1 MKGMQ
6 KIKRGNGFRGVLDYA
21 LENGRGQVI
30 GGNMTGRYP
39 RELAKEFSQ
48 SRVLRPDVGKP
59 VWHNSLRLPA
69 GERLASEKLAQ
80 IGDEYMRQL
89 GFSDLH
95 QRAYVLHDDPEGQHI
110 HIIASRIS
118 VLPGANLYLGKN
130 ENLAST
136 RIISE
141 LEREFNLTITHSLDY
156 ILDEKGEYQIDST
169 SMPDVNRKAPTRGEI
184 GLSERTGKLPARMQL
199 QSLIDTATA
208 NKPTFA
214 NFVERM
220 TGAGVS
226 ILPSGKTGVA
236 QGISFEYEGQP
247 FKGSD
252 LGKSYAWKGLQARI
266 DYDPEQ
272 DQKIIDALRLK
283 VTFVKD
289 QEKNEILSS
298 LNPMPYF
305 GKHYR
310 NTLNLAFTKEGSTY
324 LWKNRT
330 VPAFIDLGD
339 KIKLKSKTDTAVKGA
354 LQLALEKWGKNINVT
369 GSDDYCRKAWLLGS
383 SMGVNIAGYQPTAE
397 DEKELERINLEKEAN
412 HERRKPR
419 ENSHD
424 ASGGQAAGGNSDQ
437 DADGVIHINGANG
450 QKHVGFDRRDS
461 RSIARHTRS
470 GEQNR
475 TDGQGAGN
483 SQKRDAGLEAPQAKN
498 TITAIVGS
506 GHNGSNADRLY
517 VVADRVSA
525 IAAPYSRHT
534 NNTAA
539 GKSKND
545 ISGDRRARE
554 KAIKIAAWRKQH
566 EALGSPLY
574 RVTLIDRDQER
585 IKKCGYTHSVLGKS
599 KNKHEGDHYDLKTV
613 SEIENAIDALISKNN
628 RGYDVYVTPVDP
640 HFYYLLVDDLHEQ
653 KKGFEG
659 RYSAFM
665 KSGYTPILIQESS
678 DDNFQAI
685 IKIPRTNSDSKSVEH
700 ETVNKLFKDI
710 DKLYGEG
717 NIQGGVVHAFRMAGF
732 SNRKPCKNGRFT
744 IVKATNPCVV
754 CEKARFQVAEM
765 MANKDAEEEK
775 VKIDKVKVAR
785 LEAIR
790 SHEVDPLRR
799 NDPLVVKACKAE
811 FSRIIGLVDKGYI
824 KGDLDMSKVDFWVVK
839 ALLIE
844 GYAANPVARA
854 IVAVSPD
861 ISYRKPKRELEYAN
875 LTVMN
880 AALHKDVVSALAVRN
895 QTINDSNLQ

>member
-6 KIKRGNGFRGVLDYA
+6 KIKRGSGFRGVLDYA
-21 LENGRGQVI
+21 LNNDRGRVI
-30 GGNMTGRYP
+30 GGNMTGRAP
-39 RELAKEFSQ
+39 RELAKEFRE

-59 VWHNSLRLPA
+59 VWHNSLRLPE
-69 GERLASEKLAQ
+69 GERIESEKLAQ
-80 IGDEYMRQL
+80 IGDEYMRRL
-89 GFSDLH
+89 GFSDMH
-95 QRAYVLHDDPEGQHI
+95 QRAYILHDDPEGQHI

-118 VLPGANLYLGKN
+118 VLPGAGLYLGKN

-141 LEREFNLTITHSLDY
+141 LEREFNLTITRSLDY

-169 SMPDVNRKAPTRGEI
+169 SMPGVNRKAPTRGEI
-184 GLSERTGKLPARMQL
+184 GLSERTDKLPIRMQL

-208 NKPTFA
+208 DKPTFA
-214 NFVERM
+214 DFIKRM
-220 TGAGVS
+220 AGAGVS
-226 ILPSGKTGVA
+226 ILPSGKTGAA
-236 QGISFEYEGQP
+236 QGISFAFGGQP

-252 LGKSYAWKGLQARI
+252 LGKSYAWKGLQVRI
-266 DYDPEQ
+266 DYNQER
-272 DQKIIDALRLK
+272 DQKIINDLRLK
-283 VTFVKD
+283 VAYLAD
-289 QEKNEILSS
+289 QKKNEILPS
-298 LNPMPYF
+298 LNSVPHT
-305 GKHYR
+305 GKKYR
-310 NTLNLAFTKEGSTY
+310 NTLDLAFTKEGSIY
-324 LWKNRT
+324 RWKNHS
-330 VPAFIDLGD
+330 VPAFIDHGA
-339 KIKLKSKTDTAVKGA
+339 KVQLKSTTDTAIKGA
-354 LQLALEKWGKNINVT
+354 LQLAREKWGKNINVT

-383 SMGVNIAGYQPTAE
+383 SMGLNVAGYQPTLT
-397 DEKELERINLEKEAN
+397 DKKELERLNLEKEAN
-412 HERRKPR
+412 HERRKQR
-419 ENSHD
+419 QNSPD
-424 ASGGQAAGGNSDQ
+424 ACGSQAAGGNSDQ
-437 DADGVIHINGANG
+437 DADGVIHIDRANG
-450 QKHVGFDRRDS
+450 QKHGGFDRRDS
-461 RSIARHTRS
+461 RSIAEHTRS

-498 TITAIVGS
+498 NVAAIVGS
-506 GHNGSNADRLY
+506 DHNGSNADRLN

-525 IAAPYSRHT
+525 IAAPYSRST

-539 GKSKND
+539 GKSNND
-545 ISGDRRARE
+545 IPGNRRAGE
-554 KAIKIAAWRKQH
+554 KAMKIAAWRKQH

-574 RVTLIDRDQER
+574 RVTFIDRDQER

-599 KNKHEGDHYDLKTV
+599 KNKHEGDHYDWKTAA
-613 SEIENAIDALISKNN
+613 EIENSIDELISKNN
-628 RGYDVYVTPVDP
+628 RGYDVYVTPVDT

-659 RYSAFM
+659 RYSAF
-665 KSGYTPILIQESS
+665 KASGYTPVLIQESS

-685 IKIPRTNSDSKSVEH
+685 IKIPRTNSDSKSLEH

-710 DKLYGEG
+710 DTLYGEA

-732 SNRKPCKNGRFT
+732 SNRKPSKNGRFT
-744 IVKATNPCVV
+744 IVKATNPGVV

-765 MANKDAEEEK
+765 MANKDAEKEK
-775 VKIDKVKVAR
+775 VKIEKVKVAR
-785 LEAIR
+785 LDAIR

-799 NDPLVVKACKAE
+799 NDSLVVKACKAE

-895 QTINDSNLQ
+895 QTTNDSNLQ

>member
-6 KIKRGNGFRGVLDYA
+6 KIKRGSGFRGVLDYA
-21 LENGRGQVI
+21 LKNDRGQVI
-30 GGNMTGRYP
+30 GGNMTGRNP
-39 RELAKEFSQ
+39 RELASEFGG
-48 SRVLRPDVGKP
+48 SRALREDVGKP
-59 VWHNSLRLPA
+59 VWHNSLRLPK
-69 GERLASEKLAQ
+69 GERMGPEKLAQ
-80 IGDEYMRQL
+80 IGDEYMRKL
-89 GFSDLH
+89 GFTDMH

-130 ENLAST
+130 ENLTST

-141 LEREFNLTITHSLDY
+141 LEREFNLTITRSLDY
-156 ILDEKGEYQIDST
+156 VLDEKGEYQIDSA
-169 SMPDVNRKAPTRGEI
+169 SIPDVNRKAPTHGEI
-184 GLSERTGKLPARMQL
+184 GQSERTGKLPIRMQL

-208 NKPTFA
+208 DKPTFTD
-214 NFVERM
+214 FVERM

-226 ILPSGKTGVA
+226 IFPSGKTGAA
-236 QGISFEYEGQP
+236 QGISFEYSGQP

-266 DYDPEQ
+266 DYDPEC
-272 DQKIIDALRLK
+272 DQKIIDELRSK
-283 VTFVKD
+283 VASVAA
-289 QEKNEILSS
+289 QEKNELLPS
-298 LNPMPYF
+298 LNPVPCI

-310 NTLNLAFTKEGSTY
+310 NTLDLAFTKEGNIY
-324 LWKNRT
+324 RWKNRS
-330 VPAFIDLGD
+330 VSAFIDHGD
-339 KIKLKSKTDTAVKGA
+339 KIQLKSKTDTAIKGA
-354 LQLALEKWGKNINVT
+354 LQLAREKWGKNINVA
-369 GSDDYCRKAWLLGS
+369 GSDDYCRKAWILGS
-383 SMGVNIAGYQPTAE
+383 SMGLNVAGYQPTVE
-397 DEKELERINLEKEAN
+397 DQQELKRLNLEKEAN

-437 DADGVIHINGANG
+437 DADGAIHIHGANG
-450 QKHVGFDRRDS
+450 QKHGGFDRRDS

-475 TDGQGAGN
+475 TDGQGIGN
-483 SQKRDAGLEAPQAKN
+483 SQPRDAGFEAPQAKN

-506 GHNGSNADRLY
+506 GLDGSHADRLN

-525 IAAPYSRHT
+525 IAAPYSRST

-539 GKSKND
+539 GKSNND
-545 ISGDRRARE
+545 IPGDRRTRE
-554 KAIKIAAWRKQH
+554 KAIKIAAWHKQH

-574 RVTLIDRDQER
+574 RVTFIDRDQER

-599 KNKHEGDHYDLKTV
+599 KNKHEDDHYDLKTA
-613 SEIENAIDALISKNN
+613 SEIESDIDVLISKNN
-628 RGYDVYVTPVDP
+628 RGYDVYITPVDP

-665 KSGYTPILIQESS
+665 KSGYTPVLIQESS

-685 IKIPRTNSDSKSVEH
+685 IKIPRTKRDSKSLEH

-717 NIQGGVVHAFRMAGF
+717 NIQGGVVHAFRLAGF
-732 SNRKPCKNGRFT
+732 SNRKPSKNGRFT
-744 IVKATNPCVV
+744 IVKATHSGAI
-754 CEKARFQVAEM
+754 CEKARLQVAKM
-765 MANKDAEEEK
+765 MANRDAEKEK
-775 VKIDKVKVAR
+775 SKAAKVKVAR
-785 LEAIR
+785 LEAIK
-790 SHEVDPLRR
+790 SHESDPLGR
-799 NDPLVVKACKAE
+799 NDALVVKAYKAE
-811 FSRIIGLVDKGYI
+811 FSRVIGLVEKGCI
-824 KGDLDMSKVDFWVVK
+824 KGDLDMSTVDFWVAK

-844 GYAANPVARA
+844 GYTAHKISRA

-861 ISYRKPKRELEYAN
+861 ITYRKPGRELEYAE
-875 LTVMN
+875 LTVAN
-880 AALHKDVVSALAVRN
+880 AALHEDVVNALAVGH
-895 QTINDSNLQ
+895 QAINHMNLK